1 MDRDDVGRLYD
12 QHAAALY
19 RFLVLRTEDAALAED
34 LVAEAFERVLRHRRR
49 FDARKAS
56 ESTWLFAIALNA
68 LQDRR
73 RRAAAEQRA
82 HQRLPATGA
91 DVAGPEEG
99 LAPDERVALR
109 AALGRLPDDEADA
122 IALRYGAGMTV
133 PELAKTLEIPLTTAE
148 GRVKRGLRRLR
159 DELGSAG
166 GSAGES

>member
-49 FDARKAS
+49 FDGRKAS
-56 ESTWLFAIALNA
+56 ERTWLFAIALNA

-73 RRAAAEQRA
+73 RRAAAERRA
-82 HQRLPATGA
+82 HQRLPAGA
-91 DVAGPEEG
+91 PDVPGPEEG
-99 LAPDERVALR
+99 LAPDERAALR

-122 IALRYGAGMTV
+122 LALRYGAGMTV
-133 PELAKTLEIPLTTAE
+133 PELAQTLDIPLTTAE

-166 GSAGES
+166 PRPADT